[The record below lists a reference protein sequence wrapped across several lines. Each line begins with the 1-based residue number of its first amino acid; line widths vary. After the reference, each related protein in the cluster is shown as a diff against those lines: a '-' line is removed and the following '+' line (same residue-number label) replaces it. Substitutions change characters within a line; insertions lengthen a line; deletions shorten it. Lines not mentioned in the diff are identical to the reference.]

1 MKKTQQKLLSKSPA
15 LLGLRL
21 EKDEKLEVNII
32 VRNVFRLKNKIDG
45 NAIKNI
51 NLLDERKEN
60 EAINYRLIRD
70 FRKLFDKKRRRL
82 L

>member
-32 VRNVFRLKNKIDG
+32 DG
-45 NAIKNI
+45 NAIKDI